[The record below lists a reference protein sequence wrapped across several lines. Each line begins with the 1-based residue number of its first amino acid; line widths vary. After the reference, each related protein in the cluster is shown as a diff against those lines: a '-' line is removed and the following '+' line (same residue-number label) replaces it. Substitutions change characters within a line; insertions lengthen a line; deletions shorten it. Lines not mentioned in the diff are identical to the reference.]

1 LRGVNIVVNRL
12 AARQLGFAS
21 PNQAIGK
28 HVTIPSAAGPG
39 GAMTATIIGVVEDTR
54 FRSIRDPIDPLL
66 FTYDRNSARNLLIRH
81 DGTDPNGVR
90 ERIETAWKRLAPE
103 VPLDGE
109 FSEDRVAGLYQS
121 EDARARTFAGFALLA
136 VVVACLGLYGLAAF
150 TADRRTREIG
160 IRKVLGARSRD
171 IVKLLAWQFAK
182 PVIVANFIAWPLA
195 WWAMRDWLNGF
206 DARIALSATP
216 FLLAGLLALGI
227 ALATIA
233 GHAIRVA
240 RARPITALRYE

>member
-1 LRGVNIVVNRL
+1 
-12 AARQLGFAS
+12 
-21 PNQAIGK
+21 
-28 HVTIPSAAGPG
+28 
-39 GAMTATIIGVVEDTR
+39 VVEDTR